1 MDSILRHH
9 RSQAQL
15 FADNPDQLIP
25 VDRFGQIQVA
35 TAHYRHLHIHQNA
48 VILTFACHFCT
59 LEAIRRNV
67 DRNLQ
72 LEVTPHPRAIQ
83 ILLFSDRPHKIN

>member
-25 VDRFGQIQVA
+25 VNPPRGEFSVNDPHFAFWQFRAGRIQSSF
-35 TAHYRHLHIHQNA
+35 N
-48 VILTFACHFCT
+48 
-59 LEAIRRNV
+59 
-67 DRNLQ
+67 RNLQ